1 MPSSARTTFLLVL
14 IIIGGFLLRLAGLA
28 WGQAYRDSN
37 LFDELSAYES
47 TLKFMAG
54 DVQAQYI
61 GQPHFAGG
69 NVPGPLWAIF
79 WSVPFRLGGTNA
91 VVLAIIL
98 LNTIVIYL
106 VYRLALALFNERT
119 ALWAAALC
127 ATSPWAIYE
136 SVSKCNPQVM
146 AFFGA
151 LLYLA
156 LWQVVSRPR
165 SPHIFWVCV
174 LFAMMPQ
181 FHMFTVFLVPGVLW
195 LLWQRRHTINGRW
208 LAAGLVVSILLYLP
222 YLNGEAHHGW
232 QNTRAIFS
240 GATPKTPAALKVFT
254 VPIVVLSN
262 LIHSILG
269 NQEYLEFGRDT
280 FRFGWSIDFVQYPL
294 ARPRSLGSRQFLH
307 CLQTFTSPISN

>member
-1 MPSSARTTFLLVL
+1 MPNRGRTALLLL
-14 IIIGGFLLRLAGLA
+14 IIVVGGFFLRLAGLA

-54 DVQAQYI
+54 DVPAQYI

-79 WSVPFRLGGTNA
+79 WSIPFRLGGTNA
-91 VVLAIIL
+91 VVLAMIL
-98 LNTIVIYL
+98 LNTLVIYL
-106 VYRLALALFNERT
+106 VYRLALALFNVHT

-156 LWQVVSRPR
+156 LWQVVTRPR
-165 SPHIFWVCV
+165 SPHIFWVGV
-174 LFAMMPQ
+174 LLAIMPQ
-181 FHMFTVFLVPGVLW
+181 FHMFTVFLLPGVFW
-195 LLWQRRHTINGRW
+195 LLWQRRHAIDGRW
-208 LAAGLVVSILLYLP
+208 LAAGLVISVLLYLP

-240 GATPKTPAALKVFT
+240 GDTPKTRPLLKFS
-254 VPIVVLSN
+254 PFPLS
-262 LIHSILG
+262 
-269 NQEYLEFGRDT
+269 F
-280 FRFGWSIDFVQYPL
+280 
-294 ARPRSLGSRQFLH
+294 
-307 CLQTFTSPISN
+307 SPT